1 MDLFD
6 KTNRAGKEIGNAT
19 REQTEL
25 ANLKIQK
32 AAIEKR
38 LEGQYAEIG
47 RRYVAY
53 IADTFRTEPFD
64 VTDILDVINPDLEK
78 IAEIVDQ
85 VEQKEQQF
93 RQHSIEKDR
102 KKALEQFESEKRKL
116 DKARDLDII
125 SELEYDEK
133 LTKAR
138 KRYDNFEML
147 KKIQMQL
154 EMDIITREE
163 YEEKVQNIL
172 Q

>member
-1 MDLFD
+1 M
-6 KTNRAGKEIGNAT
+6 
-19 REQTEL
+19 
-25 ANLKIQK
+25 
-32 AAIEKR
+32 
-38 LEGQYAEIG
+38 
-47 RRYVAY
+47 
-53 IADTFRTEPFD
+53 
-64 VTDILDVINPDLEK
+64 TDILDVINPDLEK

>member
-1 MDLFD
+1 M
-6 KTNRAGKEIGNAT
+6 
-19 REQTEL
+19 
-25 ANLKIQK
+25 
-32 AAIEKR
+32 
-38 LEGQYAEIG
+38 
-47 RRYVAY
+47 
-53 IADTFRTEPFD
+53 
-64 VTDILDVINPDLEK
+64 
-78 IAEIVDQ
+78 
-85 VEQKEQQF
+85 
-93 RQHSIEKDR
+93 
-102 KKALEQFESEKRKL
+102 EQFESEKRKL